1 MNRANNFLI
10 IITIFIMSAILLS
23 TCKMAQVIGK
33 PLNNM
38 QLVDGVYDGNYK
50 SGPNKVEV
58 KVTIKNNKIENIE
71 IVKHTAGKGKKA
83 EMPVISSIIE
93 KQSAKVDAVTG
104 ATNSSR
110 VIMNAVQ
117 KAIEKACKN

>member
-10 IITIFIMSAILLS
+10 IITIFIMSGILLS

-38 QLVDGVYDGNYK
+38 QLVDGVYDGDYK

-58 KVTIKNNKIENIE
+58 KVTIKNNKIEKIE

-93 KQSAKVDAVTG
+93 KQS
-104 ATNSSR
+104 
-110 VIMNAVQ
+110 
-117 KAIEKACKN
+117 